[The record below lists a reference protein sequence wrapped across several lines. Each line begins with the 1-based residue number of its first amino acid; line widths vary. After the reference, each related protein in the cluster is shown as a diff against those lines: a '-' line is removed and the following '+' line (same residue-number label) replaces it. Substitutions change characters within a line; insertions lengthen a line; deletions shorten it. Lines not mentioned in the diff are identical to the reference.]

1 MSDAERIEELEAMSG
16 QAYQVIGWLLSE
28 CGLFETAE
36 GQRVLDYFS
45 EEGRYDDNFLPWP
58 RSVDSSGLS

>member
-1 MSDAERIEELEAMSG
+1 MTDAERIEELEAKSG

-28 CGLFETAE
+28 CGMFEAPE

-45 EEGRYDDNFLPWP
+45 NEGHFDDDFLPWP
-58 RSVDSSGLS
+58 RQ